1 MIKGFI
7 IYNEWNLKYEEMKD
21 CVSILKVII
30 DTRDGFKQCSMLS
43 INEIYVTVKDTCNR
57 RLLNLFTYKTLK
69 QMKCTIICFNN
80 V

>member
-1 MIKGFI
+1 
-7 IYNEWNLKYEEMKD
+7 MKD

-80 V
+80 VWIQILILMFKTLVLSL